1 MMDAVKK
8 GGNRQELH
16 ERIRQHSMAAGKVVK
31 SEGKPNDLLQ
41 RIANDPVFGLTIEE
55 LNSIMDAKNFVGR
68 APQQTEE
75 FIKNVVKPI
84 LEANK
89 DLLSDTGEEIRV

>member
-1 MMDAVKK
+1 
-8 GGNRQELH
+8 
-16 ERIRQHSMAAGKVVK
+16 
-31 SEGKPNDLLQ
+31 
-41 RIANDPVFGLTIEE
+41 
-55 LNSIMDAKNFVGR
+55 MDAKNFVGR